1 MLQRL
6 RHVFSERLNVA
17 KTKACV
23 LREAKCCTALDQTSE
38 HTSAQPN
45 NIALPPLG
53 RWVILTETSP
63 RLQAYTSHHSGS
75 HRNLISCTSGG
86 VYVPRI
92 HSHVR

>member
-17 KTKACV
+17 KAMACV

-53 RWVILTETSP
+53 RWVLLTETSP
-63 RLQAYTSHHSGS
+63 RL
-75 HRNLISCTSGG
+75 
-86 VYVPRI
+86 
-92 HSHVR
+92 HVSPFREPPKLNFLYLWWSLCASY